1 MQSSFYLIAGPEAWG
16 LPLSGK
22 QTAAGHAIDVVGSSQ
37 VLWPETISDAIINPL
52 NFDALVKK
60 TGAHRIIIIDRLSGC
75 GPGVVP
81 ISGHINKS
89 GYNFLT
95 AVTPYQDYP
104 RFPDQSN
111 LYQMH
116 PDEDSVT
123 VQTVGPERFS
133 QLTRNDD
140 AAGNPISE
148 AVGLVAPLFGY
159 LGVSIWAYGS
169 MKFDGNFIINSLT
182 TDF

>member
-1 MQSSFYLIAGPEAWG
+1 M
-16 LPLSGK
+16 
-22 QTAAGHAIDVVGSSQ
+22 AGHLMGTVGSSQ
-37 VLWPETISDAIINPL
+37 VLWPETISAACINPR

-75 GPGVVP
+75 GQGVVP

-116 PDEDSVT
+116 SDEDSVT

-133 QLTRNDD
+133 QLGRPTDSTN
-140 AAGNPISE
+140 NPVSE
-148 AVGLVAPLFGY
+148 ALGLVVPVFAY
-159 LGVSIWAYGS
+159 LGVPVWAYGS
-169 MKFDGNFIINSLT
+169 VKFDGNSIIKFLQT
-182 TDF
+182 GF